1 MRAKWHYLFNAYPVN
16 ETLFYLFVISV
27 NAIMLWRVL
36 FSGDPAKIQRLTVND
51 DLREAYSDGQLLLET
66 QEQRTLTS
74 NGLFAVRE
82 CIFIPEAK
90 QIQIVV
96 RYNNSTLRQL
106 AKDYGLEN
114 VPEKTEELF
123 DVSIVKTTDKTPLD
137 ITDNTNPE
145 MLNEERYHPSGEPGR
160 AYKRLYSY
168 RRYVFENVTR
178 EDAVGMF
185 VDIYYKGDADY
196 EKTPYGA
203 LCIYEDGALMEDV
216 KLSRADKKELKKEN

>member
-1 MRAKWHYLFNAYPVN
+1 MVKGSKILKISLKV
-16 ETLFYLFVISV
+16 LFYLFVISV

-106 AKDYGLEN
+106 AKGYGLEN

-145 MLNEERYHPSGEPGR
+145 MLNEERYHPSG
-160 AYKRLYSY
+160 
-168 RRYVFENVTR
+168 
-178 EDAVGMF
+178 DAVGMF
-185 VDIYYKGDADY
+185 VDVYYKGDIDY

-203 LCIYEDGALMEDV
+203 LCIYEDGYPVEEV
-216 KLSRADKKELKKEN
+216 KLSGSDKKALKKEG

>member
-1 MRAKWHYLFNAYPVN
+1 MVKGSKIFKISVKV
-16 ETLFYLFVISV
+16 LFYLFVIIV

-51 DLREAYSDGQLLLET
+51 SLREAYEDGQLLLET

-74 NGLFAVRE
+74 NGLFAVRQ
-82 CIFIPEAK
+82 CVFIPEAN

-96 RYNNSTLRQL
+96 RYNNSTLRKL
-106 AKDYGLEN
+106 AQDYGLES

-123 DVSIVKTTDKTPLD
+123 DVSIVKTIDKTPMD
-137 ITDNTNPE
+137 ITDNTDPE
-145 MLNEERYHPSGEPGR
+145 ALSEERYHPTGEPET

-168 RRYVFENVTR
+168 RRYVFENVSR

-185 VDIYYKGDADY
+185 VDVYYKGDVNY
-196 EKTPYGA
+196 EKDPYGA
-203 LCIYEDGALMEDV
+203 LCIYEDGAPMEEV
-216 KLSRADKKELKKEN
+216 KLTGADKKELKKGN

>member
-1 MRAKWHYLFNAYPVN
+1 MVKGSKILKISLKVLF
-16 ETLFYLFVISV
+16 FLFVIAV

-145 MLNEERYHPSGEPGR
+145 MLNEERYHPSGEPDR

>member
-1 MRAKWHYLFNAYPVN
+1 MVKGSKILKISLKV
-16 ETLFYLFVISV
+16 LFYLFVIAV
-27 NAIMLWRVL
+27 NAIMFWRVL

-145 MLNEERYHPSGEPGR
+145 MLNEERYHPSGEPDR

-185 VDIYYKGDADY
+185 VDIYYRGDADY

-203 LCIYEDGALMEDV
+203 LCIYEDGYPVEEV
-216 KLSRADKKELKKEN
+216 KLSGSDKKALKKEG

>member
-1 MRAKWHYLFNAYPVN
+1 MVKGSKILKISLKV
-16 ETLFYLFVISV
+16 LFYLFVIAV

>member
-1 MRAKWHYLFNAYPVN
+1 MVKGSKIFKISVKV
-16 ETLFYLFVISV
+16 LFYLFVIIV

-51 DLREAYSDGQLLLET
+51 SLREAYEDGQLLLET

-74 NGLFAVRE
+74 NGLFAVRQ
-82 CIFIPEAK
+82 CVFIPESN

-96 RYNNSTLRQL
+96 RYNNSTLRKL
-106 AKDYGLEN
+106 AQDYGLES

-123 DVSIVKTTDKTPLD
+123 DVSIVKTIDKTPMD
-137 ITDNTNPE
+137 ITDNTDPE
-145 MLNEERYHPSGEPGR
+145 ALSEERYHPTGEPKT

-168 RRYVFENVTR
+168 RRYVFENVSR

-185 VDIYYKGDADY
+185 VDVYYKGDVNY
-196 EKTPYGA
+196 EKDPYGA
-203 LCIYEDGALMEDV
+203 LCIYEDGAPMEEV
-216 KLSRADKKELKKEN
+216 KLTGADKKELKKGN

>member
-1 MRAKWHYLFNAYPVN
+1 MVKGSKILKISLKV
-16 ETLFYLFVISV
+16 LFYLFVIIV
-27 NAIMLWRVL
+27 NAIMLWRVF
-36 FSGDPAKIQRLTVND
+36 FSGDPAKIKRLTVND
-51 DLREAYSDGQLLLET
+51 DLRTAYEDGELLLET

-82 CIFIPEAK
+82 CVFIPEAN

-106 AKDYGLEN
+106 AQDYGLES

-123 DVSIVKTTDKTPLD
+123 DVSIVKTIDKTPLD
-137 ITDNTNPE
+137 ITDNTDPE
-145 MLNEERYHPSGEPGR
+145 MLEEERYHPSGKPDE

-168 RRYVFENVTR
+168 RRYVFENVTYD
-178 EDAVGMF
+178 EAVGMF

-196 EKTPYGA
+196 DETPYGA
-203 LCIYEDGALMEDV
+203 LCIYEEGAPMEEV

>member
-1 MRAKWHYLFNAYPVN
+1 MVKGSKIMKISLKV
-16 ETLFYLFVISV
+16 LFYLFVIAV

-137 ITDNTNPE
+137 IPDNTNPE
-145 MLNEERYHPSGEPGR
+145 MLNEERYHPSGEPDR

-185 VDIYYKGDADY
+185 VDVYYKGDIDY

-203 LCIYEDGALMEDV
+203 LCIYEDGYPVEVV
-216 KLSRADKKELKKEN
+216 KLSGSDKKVLKKEG

>member
-1 MRAKWHYLFNAYPVN
+1 MVKGSKILKISLKV
-16 ETLFYLFVISV
+16 LFYLFVIAV

-51 DLREAYSDGQLLLET
+51 DLREAYSDGHLLIET

-145 MLNEERYHPSGEPGR
+145 MLNEERYHPSGEPDR

-185 VDIYYKGDADY
+185 VDVYYKGDIDY

-203 LCIYEDGALMEDV
+203 LCIYEDGYPVEEV
-216 KLSRADKKELKKEN
+216 KLSGSDKKVLKKEG

>member
-1 MRAKWHYLFNAYPVN
+1 MVKGSKIFKISVKV
-16 ETLFYLFVISV
+16 LFYLFVIIV

-51 DLREAYSDGQLLLET
+51 SLREAYEDGQLLLET

-74 NGLFAVRE
+74 NGLFAVRQ
-82 CIFIPEAK
+82 CIFIPEAN

-106 AKDYGLEN
+106 AQDYGLES
-114 VPEKTEELF
+114 VPEKTDELF
-123 DVSIVKTTDKTPLD
+123 DVSIVKTIDKTPMD
-137 ITDNTNPE
+137 ITDNTDPE
-145 MLNEERYHPSGEPGR
+145 ALSEERYHPTGEPET

-168 RRYVFENVTR
+168 RRYVFENVSR

-185 VDIYYKGDADY
+185 VDVYYKGDVNY
-196 EKTPYGA
+196 EKDPYGA
-203 LCIYEDGALMEDV
+203 LCIYEDGAPMEEV
-216 KLSRADKKELKKEN
+216 KLTGADKKELKKGN

>member
-1 MRAKWHYLFNAYPVN
+1 MVKGSKILKISLKV
-16 ETLFYLFVISV
+16 LFYLFVISV
-27 NAIMLWRVL
+27 NVIMLWRVL

-51 DLREAYSDGQLLLET
+51 DLREAFSDGQLLLET

-82 CIFIPEAK
+82 CVFIPEAK

-106 AKDYGLEN
+106 AKDYGLES

-137 ITDNTNPE
+137 ITDNTDPE
-145 MLNEERYHPSGEPGR
+145 MLNEERYHPSGEPVE

-168 RRYVFENVTR
+168 RRYVFENVSY

-185 VDIYYKGDADY
+185 VDVYYKGDIDY

-203 LCIYEDGALMEDV
+203 LCIYEDGYPVEEV
-216 KLSRADKKELKKEN
+216 KLSGSDKKVLKKEG

>member
-1 MRAKWHYLFNAYPVN
+1 MVKGSKILKISLKV
-16 ETLFYLFVISV
+16 LFYLFVIAV

-36 FSGDPAKIQRLTVND
+36 FSGDPTKIQRLTINEG
-51 DLREAYSDGQLLLET
+51 LREAYADGQLLLET
-66 QEQRTLTS
+66 QEQRTLTAS
-74 NGLFAVRE
+74 GLFAVRE
-82 CIFIPEAK
+82 CVFIPEAN

-106 AKDYGLEN
+106 AKDYGLEK

-123 DVSIVKTTDKTPLD
+123 DVSIVKTIDKTPMD
-137 ITDNTNPE
+137 ITDNTDPE
-145 MLNEERYHPSGEPGR
+145 MLCEERYHPTGKPVE

-203 LCIYEDGALMEDV
+203 LCIYEDGYPVEEV
-216 KLSRADKKELKKEN
+216 KLSGSDKKALKKEG